1 MFSATWCEAEQNEI
15 EKRDARETLRKL
27 RVDDVSKKQTRE
39 ATPRAEKPSRALILR
54 VIQAVS
60 QK

>member
-1 MFSATWCEAEQNEI
+1 MFSATWCETEQNEI

-27 RVDDVSKKQTRE
+27 RDADVSKKQTRE
-39 ATPRAEKPSRALILR
+39 PAPRAEKPSRAIILR

-60 QK
+60 RK